1 MRTLDP
7 IKQLEILR
15 NTYVTADMIYNLY
28 PIGKTTARELV
39 NEIIKDLESKK
50 IPILK
55 GKRKYVPISE
65 VLKRYPIDEKR
76 LQK

>member
-28 PIGKTTARELV
+28 PI
-39 NEIIKDLESKK
+39 
-50 IPILK
+50 
-55 GKRKYVPISE
+55 
-65 VLKRYPIDEKR
+65 DEKR